1 MSLDGSEHGL
11 PEEEARDRAG
21 EPVPQRARVRRS
33 FQTSLDRRIPL
44 WACTHGDLPGEGEER
59 TGRIRDPVPEPSTL
73 LLLGS
78 GVSGSLASPG
88 DGGTGKNTEAP
99 RPPPR
104 HSRPRSPRRATPALA
119 VMVFSVLWS
128 VALSRGSAAVAA
140 ARRPPHASSGSPNN
154 VQPTWHSHASSGPS
168 PGGPGH
174 GRHWVMVAVDPHDP
188 GD

>member
-99 RPPPR
+99 RPPEAF
-104 HSRPRSPRRATPALA
+104 SPAQPQASDAGTFCDGFLHPVERRA
-119 VMVFSVLWS
+119 
-128 VALSRGSAAVAA
+128 VARLSRSSSRSTSTARLVRLSQQRPANVAQPRQLGPKPWRA
-140 ARRPPHASSGSPNN
+140 WSWSPL
-154 VQPTWHSHASSGPS
+154 
-168 PGGPGH
+168 GH
-174 GRHWVMVAVDPHDP
+174 GRR
-188 GD
+188 

>member
-73 LLLGS
+73 LLLVVGC
-78 GVSGSLASPG
+78 VRVRWPRLA
-88 DGGTGKNTEAP
+88 TAARVRT
-99 RPPPR
+99 RR
-104 HSRPRSPRRATPALA
+104 RRAPPEAFSPAQPQASDAGTFCDGFLHPVERRA
-119 VMVFSVLWS
+119 V
-128 VALSRGSAAVAA
+128 ARLSRSSSRSTSTARLVRLSQQRPANVAQPRQLGPKPWRA
-140 ARRPPHASSGSPNN
+140 WSWSPL
-154 VQPTWHSHASSGPS
+154 
-168 PGGPGH
+168 GH
-174 GRHWVMVAVDPHDP
+174 GRR
-188 GD
+188 

>member
-73 LLLGS
+73 LLLVVGC
-78 GVSGSLASPG
+78 VRVRWPRLA
-88 DGGTGKNTEAP
+88 TAARVRTRRRRA
-99 RPPPR
+99 PPR
-104 HSRPRSPRRATPALA
+104 GFLARAAPGERR
-119 VMVFSVLWS
+119 
-128 VALSRGSAAVAA
+128 
-140 ARRPPHASSGSPNN
+140 
-154 VQPTWHSHASSGPS
+154 
-168 PGGPGH
+168 
-174 GRHWVMVAVDPHDP
+174 RHFL
-188 GD
+188 